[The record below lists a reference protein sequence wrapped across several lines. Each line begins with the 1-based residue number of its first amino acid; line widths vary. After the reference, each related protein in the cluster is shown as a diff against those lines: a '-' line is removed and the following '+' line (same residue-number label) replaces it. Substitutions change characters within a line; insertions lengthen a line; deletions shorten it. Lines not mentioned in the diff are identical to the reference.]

1 MASSGTGSQLRA
13 LRATCF
19 AALCVTLSV
28 TSHVLLS
35 HTPLPLPTVAAAFA
49 AVFAVAYG
57 LGGRE
62 RGFWAIAALLVPLEL
77 AADTLF
83 TSGQRTCYGPGG
95 GPVTGTWR
103 ALTCHGSVGGPAPHD
118 LSHGLYGDP
127 AGAGRALHAVTAGPG
142 QGAPGVGCWLL
153 LAAHVAVGLAA
164 SWWLRRGEAACHRV
178 LRLAFRPLLVAF
190 AVLRDDTAW
199 APRASAVGASG
210 TGRPAPSLPL
220 LTHSVVRRGP
230 PFALAV

>member
-62 RGFWAIAALLVPLEL
+62 RGFWAIASLLVPLEL

-103 ALTCHGSVGGPAPHD
+103 ALTCHGEVGPTP
-118 LSHGLYGDP
+118 HGLYGDSS
-127 AGAGRALHAVTAGPG
+127 GAGRALHAVTTAPAH
-142 QGAPGVGCWLL
+142 GAATPGCWLL
-153 LAAHVAVGLAA
+153 LAAHIAVGLAA
-164 SWWLRRGEAACHRV
+164 SWWLRRGEAACHRL
-178 LRLAFRPLLVAF
+178 LRLAFRPLLTAF
-190 AVLRDDTAW
+190 AALRADTTRTPS
-199 APRASAVGASG
+199 APALGAS
-210 TGRPAPSLPL
+210 TTAHPAPALPL

>member
-103 ALTCHGSVGGPAPHD
+103 ALTCHGEVGGTAP
-118 LSHGLYGDP
+118 HGLYGGSS
-127 AGAGRALHAVTAGPG
+127 GAGRALHAVTTAPAH
-142 QGAPGVGCWLL
+142 GAPAVGCWLL
-153 LAAHVAVGLAA
+153 LAAHIAVGLTA

-190 AVLRDDTAW
+190 AVLRGGS
-199 APRASAVGASG
+199 PGPSARLP
-210 TGRPAPSLPL
+210 RPAAVTARTAPTLPL